1 MVTEL
6 YFRIREA
13 IQILQNI
20 DIIQS
25 NCYNYTGPVL
35 FLIMILFY
43 RVTDRMA
50 ALVFTKGLSGEYS
63 SQQQTLTDLQK
74 SNVKPFEF
82 MIGTVGDYIHSPQ
95 FKEDVRR

>member
-1 MVTEL
+1 
-6 YFRIREA
+6 
-13 IQILQNI
+13 
-20 DIIQS
+20 
-25 NCYNYTGPVL
+25 
-35 FLIMILFY
+35 
-43 RVTDRMA
+43 MA